1 MNSNVRQETT
11 SIQSQSILHRSPKS
25 LWILWALPQ
34 VICARLLGLILASKE
49 RYRWIPSRQDAMA
62 SDWVTKDQGWWGCQA
77 LHMETKCKFIT
88 GTVIAGPFFMKAPT
102 FLLIFATLR
111 NSQMHPWPL
120 CASITH
126 LLHNV
131 DKAETSR
138 FDAAQKGD
146 AFICRFSCPADK
158 ILCTSTELHT
168 LPILSDTM
176 F

>member
-1 MNSNVRQETT
+1 MIYLVSNYLYIEIKIDVDRSNKGIVVLHTYIHNIYKYIWQMNSNVRQETT

-25 LWILWALPQ
+25 LRILWALPQ

-120 CASITH
+120 CAK
-126 LLHNV
+126 
-131 DKAETSR
+131 DW
-138 FDAAQKGD
+138 
-146 AFICRFSCPADK
+146 C
-158 ILCTSTELHT
+158 
-168 LPILSDTM
+168 
-176 F
+176 